1 MQSYTS
7 ARLSQSSQY
16 LKAVKLGQPSLQD
29 AITPISKI
37 LDFDNNSDEDENHG
51 NQ

>member
-1 MQSYTS
+1 LQSYTS
-7 ARLSQSSQY
+7 ARSSQSSQY
-16 LKAVKLGQPSLQD
+16 LEAVKLGEPSLQD
-29 AITPISKI
+29 AISRI

>member
-1 MQSYTS
+1 LPSYAS
-7 ARLSQSSQY
+7 ARPSKSSQY
-16 LKAVKLGQPSLQD
+16 LEAVKFRQPSLKD

>member
-1 MQSYTS
+1 
-7 ARLSQSSQY
+7 
-16 LKAVKLGQPSLQD
+16 LGQPSFQD
-29 AITPISKI
+29 VITPISKI